1 MRALKKYI
9 FISLLIFISIGLKAQ
24 DVKTIFNKSKSSIVL
39 IMTYDSNQAP
49 LALGSGF
56 YFRKNLIAT
65 NYHVIKNSDRILIKN
80 LGTQV
85 KSEKVWVK
93 SYSEEL
99 DVAILE
105 VGEPNATSLLLNL
118 GKPEIGDK
126 ILAIGNPKGLE
137 GTISTGIVSGIRQV
151 SENYNLIQI
160 TSPISPGSSGGPVL
174 DENGNVIGISTFTIK
189 DSQNLN
195 FAVPSNAIPDLETK
209 TMKWEPIVTNV
220 KLEAK
225 NQNNVSVSFY
235 EKLGHS
241 VEESVSLINNTNQT
255 ISNIKGLI
263 IYKDDNGNQINYSY
277 IELDEI
283 LMPGMAKLDNYE
295 SFDQNRLFYYKY
307 GKTDIYE
314 KSRKNPFIIE
324 FRLLDYE
331 IIESD
336 FLDRIENK

>member
-9 FISLLIFISIGLKAQ
+9 FIFLLIFISIGLKAQ

-65 NYHVIKNSDRILIKN
+65 NYHVIRNSDRILIKN

-137 GTISTGIVSGIRQV
+137 GTISTGIVSGIRKL
-151 SENYNLIQI
+151 SEIYNLVQI

-174 DENGNVIGISTFTIK
+174 DENGQVIGISTFTIK

-195 FAVPSNAIPDLETK
+195 FAVPSNAIPELETK
-209 TMKWEPIVTNV
+209 TMKWEPIVSNIT
-220 KLEAK
+220 LEPK
-225 NQNNVSVSFY
+225 NQNSISVSFY
-235 EKLGHS
+235 EKLGGDFD
-241 VEESVSLINNTNQT
+241 ESISLKNNTNQT
-255 ISNIKGLI
+255 LRNIKGLM
-263 IYKDDNGNQINYSY
+263 IYKDDNGNQISYNY
-277 IELDEI
+277 IELEEV
-283 LMPGMAKLDNYE
+283 LMPGMAKLNIYD
-295 SFDQNRLFYYKY
+295 SFDQNQLFYYKY
-307 GKTDIYE
+307 GNTNIYS
-314 KSRKNPFIIE
+314 KSNKNPFTIE

-331 IIESD
+331 VIESD
-336 FLDRIENK
+336 FLDKLENK